1 MIRPGAKRGDP
12 NELEVARKVVGRAER
27 DALERAEALRAE
39 AEALLKSTS
48 TRTVDA
54 EGKVRE
60 EFEAKLRSLQEELDR
75 TSRRATVAENA
86 LELLRTE
93 HAELSARARQAGLE
107 VPRVDTPGGDL
118 TVAPLQMVSLEGDGD
133 AGPSVLSE
141 FVERMSDD
149 TDRLMAAASAAAS
162 RMHSQAELDLARAKD
177 EAVEL
182 LSAATQEAE
191 DLLATA
197 VAAIERD
204 TAIAAATREQAQRDG
219 DAANALREQLQ
230 TSVAKMEEDAQRI
243 RDSARADAARIIDDA
258 QREASEVTAEVRR
271 RLAEE
276 VTTLRE
282 AMDRTR
288 DSFEKFL
295 DLEVREGA
303 AAGSG
308 PGRPWDWEE
317 QPGSSPSGPSA
328 GPGHPAGS
336 GHSSASGPS
345 AAPGHPAASDD

>member
-1 MIRPGAKRGDP
+1 M
-12 NELEVARKVVGRAER
+12 VGRAER
-27 DALERAEALRAE
+27 EALEKAEALRSE

-48 TRTVDA
+48 ARTVDA

-60 EFEAKLRSLQEELDR
+60 EFEAKLRSLQEELDL

-93 HAELSARARQAGLE
+93 HAELSARARQAGVE
-107 VPRVDTPGGDL
+107 VPNVDTPAGDL
-118 TVAPLQMVSLEGDGD
+118 VVPPLQLVTAEGDGD

-162 RMHSQAELDLARAKD
+162 RMHSQAELDLARAKE

-197 VAAIERD
+197 LAAIERD
-204 TAIAAATREQAQRDG
+204 TAITAATREQAQRDG
-219 DAANALREQLQ
+219 EAANALRKQLE
-230 TSVAKMEEDAQRI
+230 TSAEKMEEEARRI
-243 RDSARADAARIIDDA
+243 RDSARADAARIIEEA
-258 QREASEVTAEVRR
+258 EREASEMMAAVRS
-271 RLAEE
+271 RLADE

-288 DSFEKFL
+288 DSFERF
-295 DLEVREGA
+295 LEVEARSGA
-303 AAGSG
+303 PAGADQR
-308 PGRPWDWEE
+308 RPWDWEQQAGSTPSE
-317 QPGSSPSGPSA
+317 PPGPSGPSGPSA
-328 GPGHPAGS
+328 SSAGS
-336 GHSSASGPS
+336 GH
-345 AAPGHPAASDD
+345 PAATDG

>member
-1 MIRPGAKRGDP
+1 MIRPGARRGDL
-12 NELEVARKVVGRAER
+12 NELEAARRVVSRAER
-27 DALERAEALRAE
+27 TALEKAEALRAE

-48 TRTVDA
+48 ARTVDA
-54 EGKVRE
+54 EGKVRQ
-60 EFEAKLRSLQEELDR
+60 EFEAKLRALQEELDL

-93 HAELSARARQAGLE
+93 HTELSARARQAGLE
-107 VPRVDTPGGDL
+107 VPRVDTPDRDL
-118 TVAPLQMVSLEGDGD
+118 VVPPLQMLTAEHDG
-133 AGPSVLSE
+133 GERPSVLSE

-197 VAAIERD
+197 LAAIERD

-219 DAANALREQLQ
+219 EAANALRQQLE
-230 TSVAKMEEDAQRI
+230 TSAAKMEEEARRI
-243 RDSARADAARIIDDA
+243 RDSARADAARIIEEA
-258 QREASEVTAEVRR
+258 EREANQMMAEVRR
-271 RLAEE
+271 RLADE

-288 DSFEKFL
+288 DSFEQFL
-295 DLEVREGA
+295 DTHGGTGGA
-303 AAGSG
+303 AGVDQGRPRDRERAGSA
-308 PGRPWDWEE
+308 
-317 QPGSSPSGPSA
+317 PSDPTAPS
-328 GPGHPAGS
+328 AGS
-336 GHSSASGPS
+336 GHS
-345 AAPGHPAASDD
+345 APADG